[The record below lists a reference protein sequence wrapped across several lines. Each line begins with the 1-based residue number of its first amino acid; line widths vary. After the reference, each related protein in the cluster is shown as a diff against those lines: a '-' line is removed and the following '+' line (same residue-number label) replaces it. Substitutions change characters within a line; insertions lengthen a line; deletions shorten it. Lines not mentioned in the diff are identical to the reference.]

1 MSGGADWSIGGMW
14 VAEMRMH
21 HAVRGFTLIE
31 LMIVVAIVGILA
43 AIAIPAYQDY
53 TIKSK
58 VTQGL
63 SLSNGFKMAVEDS
76 WNSSPSFPLT
86 AMPPSISNAS
96 SDWVQAVTGDP
107 SSGNIVVTFG
117 NGAADMSGHTITLT
131 PSLSLGQPVTWICQV
146 DSAAY
151 DRYVPSNC
159 RL

>member
-1 MSGGADWSIGGMW
+1 M
-14 VAEMRMH
+14 EMRQ
-21 HAVRGFTLIE
+21 AVRGFTLIE

-43 AIAIPAYQDY
+43 TIAIPAYQDY
-53 TIKSK
+53 TVKSK

-76 WNSSPSFPLT
+76 WNSSPAFPLL
-86 AMPPSISNAS
+86 AIPPSISNPS
-96 SDWVQAVTGDP
+96 SDWVQTVTGDP
-107 SSGNIVVTFG
+107 NSGNITVTFG
-117 NGAADMSGHTITLT
+117 GGADAMSGHTITLT
-131 PSLSLGQPVTWICQV
+131 PSLSFGQPVTWVCQV